1 MYLIYITIWLYFS
14 GGLIMAL
21 DGWKERLFRQYLYW
35 QCRPA
40 RVRKQLRALLDERK
54 APPMR
59 ENYLNVA
66 ALQVQIELFTNP
78 IGYIDMIHRRIREAV
93 ALGAHLVAFPEYN
106 NLSLLG
112 MLPGVA
118 ELGEKISAT
127 KEGATQTK
135 VPDITVTDV
144 IRYVGPV
151 VAPFLDTLYSSLAA
165 AYGIYLMAGSLLL
178 PDGDKVVNRTF
189 LYGPSGGLIGSQD
202 KVHLMPIEIEWGITP
217 GFRFHVFDTG
227 TAKIAAPVCM
237 DATYFETFRILELR
251 GAEIVIIPIANPE
264 PYNHWLALRGIWPRV
279 QEAPVYGIKS
289 ALVGSLL
296 GFEFTGRAGIFAPAE
311 LTSDGSGVLDIV
323 ESPEKEG
330 IAFATIDLRALR
342 ELRQDHPWR
351 DSNPALYRRYFPRV
365 YQGIQP

>member
-1 MYLIYITIWLYFS
+1 
-14 GGLIMAL
+14 MAL
-21 DGWKERLFRQYLYW
+21 DGWKERLFRQHLYW

-40 RVRKQLRALLDERK
+40 RVRKRLGALLEERK

-59 ENYLNVA
+59 ENCLNVA
-66 ALQVQIELFTNP
+66 ALQVQIELFANP
-78 IGYIDMIHRRIREAV
+78 TGYIDMIHRRVRETV
-93 ALGAHLVAFPEYN
+93 VLGAHLVAFPEYN

-118 ELGEKISAT
+118 EMEETISAV
-127 KEGATQTK
+127 KEETTQEEATQNK
-135 VPDITVTDV
+135 APAITVTDV
-144 IRYVGPV
+144 IHYIGPV
-151 VAPFLDTLYSSLAA
+151 IAPFLDTLYSSLAA

-178 PDGDKVVNRTF
+178 PEGDKVVNRAF
-189 LYGPSGGLIGSQD
+189 LYGPSGELIGIQD
-202 KVHLMPIEIEWGITP
+202 KVHLMPIEMEWGITP
-217 GFRFHVFDTG
+217 GSEFNLFDTG
-227 TAKIAAPVCM
+227 VAKIAAPVCM
-237 DATYFETFRILELR
+237 DATYFETFRILELK

-264 PYNHWLALRGIWPRV
+264 PYNHYLALRGIWPRV

-289 ALVGSLL
+289 AIVGSLL

-311 LTSDGSGVLDIV
+311 LTSDGSGVLDMV

-330 IAFATIDLRALR
+330 IAFATIDLGALR

-365 YQGIQP
+365 YQGIQE